1 VKRGLVIGK
10 FMPLHFGHIALIRFA
25 ASQCDE
31 LIVSMT
37 YKPSDPINGELRFFW
52 IQEYFKHDPK
62 IKLSISL
69 DDFDQEPLPL
79 EERMNLW
86 AEFIRRKFPPID
98 SIFSSEEYGDLFAK
112 ELGVKHISFDL
123 KRKLTP
129 VSASKIRHEPFQYW
143 PFIPNVVRPY
153 YVKKICF
160 YGPESTGK
168 STIAK
173 QLAEIYDTEF
183 VPEVAKE
190 IISSNDFTVDDIIQ
204 IGHAQTGRV
213 KEKSKTANKIL
224 FCDTD
229 LITTEIYSK
238 KYLGGVPE
246 VLLELEKEIHY
257 DLYFLFDIDV
267 PWVADGLRDLEH
279 QREVMLKIFE
289 EELIK
294 RNIPFI
300 RVKGNWAERQGIIK
314 REIDQLL
321 KFN

>member
-1 VKRGLVIGK
+1 
-10 FMPLHFGHIALIRFA
+10 MPLHFGHIALIRFA

-37 YKPSDPINGELRFFW
+37 YKPNDPIDGPLRFGW

-62 IKLSISL
+62 IKPNISL
-69 DDFDQEPLPL
+69 DDFDQESLPI
-79 EERMNLW
+79 EERMKLW
-86 AEFIRRKFPPID
+86 VEFIKKKFQPID
-98 SIFSSEEYGDLFAK
+98 MIFSSEEYGDLFAK
-112 ELGVKHISFDL
+112 ELGVQHVSFDL
-123 KRKLTP
+123 RRKLTP
-129 VSASKIRHEPFQYW
+129 VSSSKIRHEPFQYW
-143 PFIPNVVRPY
+143 QFIPNVVRPY

-168 STIAK
+168 STMAR

-190 IISSNDFTVDDIIQ
+190 IITSNDFTVDEIIR
-204 IGHAQTGRV
+204 IGYAQTERV
-213 KEKSKTANKIL
+213 NEKLKTANKIL

-246 VLLELEKEIHY
+246 ALFELEKKMHY
-257 DLYFLFDIDV
+257 GLYFLFDIDV
-267 PWVADGLRDLEH
+267 PWVADGLRDLEN
-279 QREVMLKIFE
+279 QREEMLKIFE

-294 RNIPFI
+294 RKIAFI
-300 RVKGNWAERQGIIK
+300 RVRGNWAERQEIIK
-314 REIDQLL
+314 IEIEKLL